1 MRQVRIDKVETYD
14 AGSLPFVEDFDHY
27 MKAASA
33 YTEANPL
40 SEMTESFRAYFDG
53 KVENGFLVKRK
64 AGIDIPNY
72 PQFRDMSEMFF
83 EVLTGISKT
92 AKGYLQTDSIG
103 VQAGLSEIPEVAS
116 LRINAKRIADIC
128 GSLVRL
134 KVSVTGP
141 YTLASMISEK
151 YSETFTSLASA
162 LSTIVDA
169 NIFKGKYG
177 EVELLFI
184 EEPLFGLVD
193 DPLLD
198 FGQKGRESLLHAW
211 EQILSAAKSKGVQ
224 TGIHLHSTNDELF
237 WDAKALDIV
246 ESHVVDPF
254 YESIETKKNLQRTDK
269 FAKASIAVT
278 DFDQLIRNRIVE
290 GQNTRESS
298 LNEKTGDLW
307 NRILKYSLDPLQFL
321 EDIDLMKKRLKTI
334 TRILGSDRVPYAGP
348 ECGLKGFPGI
358 TSATEL
364 LRRVAVAAHS
374 T

>member
-1 MRQVRIDKVETYD
+1 VRIDIVETCD
-14 AGSLPFVEDFDHY
+14 TGSLPFVGDFDHY
-27 MKAASA
+27 LKVASA
-33 YTEANPL
+33 YAEATPL
-40 SEMTESFRAYFDG
+40 SEMTESFRAYFDD
-53 KVENGFLVKRK
+53 KVEKGFLVKRK

-92 AKGYLQTDSIG
+92 AKGYSQTDSIG
-103 VQAGLSEIPEVAS
+103 VQVGLSEIPEVAT
-116 LRINAKRIADIC
+116 LRINAKRIADIS

-141 YTLASMISEK
+141 YTLASMLSEK
-151 YSETFTSLASA
+151 YSETFTSLAGA

-224 TGIHLHSTNDELF
+224 TGIHLHSTNDGLF

-278 DFDQLIRNRIVE
+278 DFDHLIRNRIVE
-290 GQNTRESS
+290 EGKNTRESS
-298 LNEKTGDLW
+298 LNERTGDVW
-307 NRILKYSLDPLQFL
+307 NRILKNSVDPLQFL
-321 EDIDLMKKRLKTI
+321 EDTDLMKKRLRTI
-334 TRILGSDRVPYAGP
+334 TRILGSERVPYA
-348 ECGLKGFPGI
+348 
-358 TSATEL
+358 
-364 LRRVAVAAHS
+364 
-374 T
+374 